1 MVHIQFAKQ
10 IVETLK
16 SICDHNINYIG
27 VNGRIYASTDEI
39 RVGNY
44 HDAGHEA
51 AKTGKTITVEEDDI
65 SRGAKKGIN
74 MPIRF
79 HGKTVAVIGIT
90 GPPDEVTK
98 YAVLAQR
105 ITLMLLREHEMD
117 IRDRNNQSQQ
127 QIAVRALTKKHGY
140 RPGFFK

>member
-16 SICDHNINYIG
+16 SICDHNINYIDI
-27 VNGRIYASTDEI
+27 NGRIYASTDEI

-79 HGKTVAVIGIT
+79 HGK
-90 GPPDEVTK
+90 D
-98 YAVLAQR
+98 QR
-105 ITLMLLREHEMD
+105 YRRRRAS
-117 IRDRNNQSQQ
+117 IRFPC
-127 QIAVRALTKKHGY
+127 VRRRA
-140 RPGFFK
+140 R